1 MSVEDLIDNA
11 VTRCITDGIMVDFLE
26 KHRAEVMD
34 VCITEYNEK
43 VFVNG
48 ILEDGRRKEIFDS
61 VEDGDYG
68 IARGAQKLGI
78 SEKEFIRQ
86 MKEAGYSIAESV

>member
-1 MSVEDLIDNA
+1 MSVEASIDNA
-11 VTRCITDGIMVDFLE
+11 VTRCITEGIMVDFLR

-68 IARGAQKLGI
+68 IVRGAQKLGI
-78 SEKEFIRQ
+78 PEKEFIKQ
-86 MKEAGYSIAESV
+86 MKEAGYSIPESI